1 LKREHGYQERECG
14 YRAQLSQK
22 DELIKEITR
31 KLANYSR
38 QLQENPGDPTISEKI
53 GKYRKKVMRLA
64 GINEGELVDQMENMR
79 I

>member
-1 LKREHGYQERECG
+1 
-14 YRAQLSQK
+14 
-22 DELIKEITR
+22 
-31 KLANYSR
+31 LANYSR